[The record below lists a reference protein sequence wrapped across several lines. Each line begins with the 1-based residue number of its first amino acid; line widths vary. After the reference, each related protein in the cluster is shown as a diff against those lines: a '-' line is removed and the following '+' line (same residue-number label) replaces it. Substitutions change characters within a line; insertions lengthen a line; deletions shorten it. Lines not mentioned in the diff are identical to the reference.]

1 MRNGNLIDHA
11 AVVVIPAF
19 LDERAVKKLF
29 GK

>member
-1 MRNGNLIDHA
+1 MRNGSHIDHG

-19 LDERAVKKLF
+19 LEDRAVKKLF

>member
-1 MRNGNLIDHA
+1 MRNGSLIDHG

-19 LDERAVKKLF
+19 LEDGAVKNLF

>member
-1 MRNGNLIDHA
+1 MRNGNLIDHG

-19 LDERAVKKLF
+19 LEDRSVKKLF